1 MNDDYAIG
9 YKPLFVFN
17 QDAYTDTPHS
27 DALAGVSAILSA
39 MADAE
44 ARGGG
49 NAHCTVCAF
58 DLVGG
63 IVDALR
69 ESLAPVEASRVFDK

>member
-1 MNDDYAIG
+1 MDDDFAIG

-17 QDAYTDTPHS
+17 QDVYTDAPYS

-39 MADAE
+39 MSDA
-44 ARGGG
+44 ATSGGA
-49 NAHCTVCAF
+49 NDHCTACAF

-69 ESLAPVEASRVFDK
+69 ESLVPVEASRVFDK